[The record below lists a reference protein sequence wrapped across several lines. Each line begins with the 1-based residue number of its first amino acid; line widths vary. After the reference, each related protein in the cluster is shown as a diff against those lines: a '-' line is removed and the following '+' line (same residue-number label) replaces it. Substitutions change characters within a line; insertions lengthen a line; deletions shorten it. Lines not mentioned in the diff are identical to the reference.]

1 MSVKAKD
8 GEDVTERAIAGIL
21 KNIADMTIFLNPSEK
36 SFKRF
41 NKMKA
46 PKFITWSDKNRA
58 QLIFAT
64 RTESG
69 GRCLQLRSPDPN
81 ANPYLAFALMIYA
94 AVDGIENDYPLSP
107 PIDTELQYLSS
118 SEQNEIELLPDT
130 IVRAQNAALNSD
142 FIKRFVP
149 DSIIKAYCN

>member
-1 MSVKAKD
+1 MSVKAKT
-8 GEDVTERAIAGIL
+8 GEEVTDRTIAGIL
-21 KNIADMTIFLNPSEK
+21 KNIADMTIFLNPTEK

-94 AVDGIENDYPLSP
+94 AVDGIENNDPLP
-107 PIDTELQYLSS
+107 PSTDTQQQYLSS
-118 SEQNEIELLPDT
+118 SEQNAAELLPDT
-130 IVRAQNAALNSD
+130 IARAQNAALNSD
-142 FIKRFVP
+142 FIKRFIP
-149 DSIIKAYCN
+149 ESIIKAYCS